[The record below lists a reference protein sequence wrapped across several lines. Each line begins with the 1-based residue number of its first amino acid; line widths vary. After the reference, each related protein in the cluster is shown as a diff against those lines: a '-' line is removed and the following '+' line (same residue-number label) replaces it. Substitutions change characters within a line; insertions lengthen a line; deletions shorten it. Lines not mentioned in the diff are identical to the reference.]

1 MNDNIDWTSPVYQK
15 GYPSFDAVNRK
26 EEDFDTKYL
35 MKKLWSKIKSFFET
49 KRDPGDLSR
58 HRLYS
63 DRYEDMRM

>member
-1 MNDNIDWTSPVYQK
+1 MMESVDITDLKSVALKRPGSSP
-15 GYPSFDAVNRK
+15 GGS
-26 EEDFDTKYL
+26 TK

-49 KRDPGDLSR
+49 RDPGDLSK

>member
-1 MNDNIDWTSPVYQK
+1 
-15 GYPSFDAVNRK
+15 
-26 EEDFDTKYL
+26 

-49 KRDPGDLSR
+49 RDPGDLSK